1 MAMKTQSSVLGLIA
15 LVAFVMMACGGDATP
30 SAGTSVAEPRP
41 AISQEL
47 RVNLGGEPSSLDPQ
61 LATALPEFS
70 VIRQVLQGLLGFNP
84 DLGLEPV
91 VATQVPTVENGGIS
105 ADGLVY
111 TFQLRRDATWA
122 DGESVTADDFAY
134 AIRRLMDPEVAAP
147 YAQMYSAIKG
157 AMEYNS
163 AVDADPA
170 TRQALRDAVAVETP
184 DEYTLRVT
192 LEAPN
197 PTFLQKM
204 ALVSVYPV
212 RRDIVE
218 EFQSQWTEAGNF
230 VGNGPFVMTE
240 WVHQDH
246 ITLEANPN
254 YWGDGPKLDKI
265 TFRMIT
271 DPNAELAAYRNDE
284 LDLSQVPTGTERAI
298 LADPAEA
305 SEVIRSPQLFTFGLF
320 FNTSLPPFDDVRV
333 RQAFATAI
341 DREAWVEKVKNGVG
355 RPATSWLPPEMPGY
369 DPEVGK
375 EYAFDPETASRLLS
389 ENGHSNGNGF
399 SSITFTYVD
408 AGDGRIMAQF
418 IQAQIK
424 DNLGI
429 DLTLEPLDP
438 PAYFQQ
444 VLGGRQFELTGIGW
458 GADYPSPETFLAP
471 FFATGAEQNIVQY
484 SNPDFDRLAELASVE
499 LDGLKRPALWA
510 DAYAVVSK
518 DVPVAPFFYGERFFL
533 KKPHVRGLTLTG
545 VDGAIPGDTRLNEVF
560 LAP

>member
-1 MAMKTQSSVLGLIA
+1 MKIRSGVLGMIA
-15 LVAFVMMACGGDATP
+15 AVAFVILACGGDASP
-30 SAGTSVAEPRP
+30 SAGTSVAEPVP
-41 AISQEL
+41 AITQEL

-84 DLGLEPV
+84 ELGLEPV

-111 TFQLRRDATWA
+111 TFRLREDATWT
-122 DGESVTADDFAY
+122 DGENVTAGDFAY
-134 AIRRLMDPEVAAP
+134 AIKRLLDPEVAAP
-147 YAQMYSAIKG
+147 YAHMYSAVKG

-163 AVDADPA
+163 AVDADAP
-170 TRQALRDAVAVETP
+170 TRQALRDAVAVEAP
-184 DEYTLRVT
+184 DQYTLRVT

-212 RRDIVE
+212 RRDLVE
-218 EFQSQWTEAGNF
+218 GFQGRWTETGNF
-230 VGNGPFVMTE
+230 VGKGPFVMTE

-265 TFRMIT
+265 TYRMIT
-271 DPNAELAAYRNDE
+271 DPNAELAAYRNGE
-284 LDLSQVPTGTERAI
+284 LDLSQVPVGTEGAI
-298 LADPAEA
+298 LADPAQA
-305 SEVIRSPQLFTFGLF
+305 KEVIRAPQLFTFGLF
-320 FNTSLPPFDDVRV
+320 FNTSVPPFDDVRV

-341 DREAWVEKVKNGVG
+341 DREAWIDKVKNGVG

-375 EYAFDPETASRLLS
+375 EYTFDPEAATRLLG
-389 ENGHSNGNGF
+389 ENGHSNGNG
-399 SSITFTYVD
+399 SASISFTYVD
-408 AGDGRIMAQF
+408 AGDGRVMAQF

-429 DLTLEPLDP
+429 DLTLDPLDP

-444 VLGGRQFELTGIGW
+444 VLGARQFELTGIGW

-471 FFATGAEQNIVQY
+471 FFATGAGQNIVQY
-484 SNPDFDRLAELASVE
+484 SNPDFDQLAELASLE
-499 LDGLKRPALWA
+499 LDQQLRPELWA
-510 DAYAVVSK
+510 RAHAVVLK
-518 DVPVAPFFYGERFFL
+518 EVPVVPFFHGERFFL
-533 KKPHVRGLTLTG
+533 KKPIVRGLTLTG
-545 VDGAIPGDTRLNEVF
+545 VDGAIPGDTRLHEVF